1 MDAGCS
7 EVGYWWDTRG
17 RPELD
22 PKLGNA
28 DETGGGGG
36 DRTLVASQI
45 HKASTSV
52 RLSPCHSID
61 SVQFNL
67 LRNV

>member
-36 DRTLVASQI
+36 DRTLEGQ
-45 HKASTSV
+45 TG
-52 RLSPCHSID
+52 RRP
-61 SVQFNL
+61 NP
-67 LRNV
+67 